1 MKMKPNRLKRN
12 LIIIF
17 SVIIV
22 FAVTIFVLYMTTD
35 IFRTKRGAFFRYAL
49 QIPEVFDV
57 LETEEEYQTLQK
69 TKDSNTYTTNGEM
82 KITSSENIADESILS
97 KINMNVIG
105 KTNNKAEQANYD
117 VSINSDS
124 TELFNMTVARDKNLY
139 GFYSSQIADGYIVF
153 RNSNLT
159 ELAQKMNL
167 ANAEN
172 IPNQIMF
179 FDKDEILAVSKI
191 EKKHIEEYI
200 KIIRNQAPD
209 TSYSKNNKDRIEI
222 EGQKYN
228 TTSYTLKLSSEQNS
242 NLQISLFEKAVQDS
256 IIMNFIT
263 SKFKL
268 LNFNNNYTDIN
279 TLNSI
284 MRERIEQLKENP
296 ELAGEFSITVY
307 EYKQKN
313 IQTKIQIN
321 NITLTISNINNNEG
335 NFVTIKI
342 EQENQPTIDI
352 KIENNNGTHTLKIQ
366 KNDED
371 IINSIEFIYNMTGTV
386 AENNVKNHLTINIVD
401 GIKTV
406 SFEYNDTINF
416 TNEVGKFKDMED
428 EKVAVIND
436 YGQDYLNEFLNTIK
450 NQINNVYITQGASIG
465 INLDPLFD

>member
-1 MKMKPNRLKRN
+1 
-12 LIIIF
+12 
-17 SVIIV
+17 
-22 FAVTIFVLYMTTD
+22 
-35 IFRTKRGAFFRYAL
+35 
-49 QIPEVFDV
+49 
-57 LETEEEYQTLQK
+57 
-69 TKDSNTYTTNGEM
+69 
-82 KITSSENIADESILS
+82 
-97 KINMNVIG
+97 
-105 KTNNKAEQANYD
+105 
-117 VSINSDS
+117 
-124 TELFNMTVARDKNLY
+124 
-139 GFYSSQIADGYIVF
+139 
-153 RNSNLT
+153 
-159 ELAQKMNL
+159 
-167 ANAEN
+167 
-172 IPNQIMF
+172 
-179 FDKDEILAVSKI
+179 
-191 EKKHIEEYI
+191 
-200 KIIRNQAPD
+200 
-209 TSYSKNNKDRIEI
+209 
-222 EGQKYN
+222 
-228 TTSYTLKLSSEQNS
+228 
-242 NLQISLFEKAVQDS
+242 
-256 IIMNFIT
+256 MNFIT